1 MNSLYNLFLSLR
13 KIDLNK
19 DKLELKYLISNFK
32 IKGNLGFD
40 NEDIYIEK
48 IPGLFHSRVEKRE
61 FLLYP

>member
-32 IKGNLGFD
+32 IKGNLVFD

-48 IPGLFHSRVEKRE
+48 IPKI
-61 FLLYP
+61 P